1 MFPSCEETVNGLF
14 CKKSLITFFSVLVH
28 KYIKFNNVPILIKKK
43 SYYKEKNLLIII
55 LQSKVIDNNFFTYI
69 PPLMTVW
76 NMILYSMYCFYK
88 IVLSKLPSKV
98 CKENFVENNLHINVF
113 FVDLGHKTLIFG
125 LNWY

>member
-69 PPLMTVW
+69 PPLMTMKYDTV
-76 NMILYSMYCFYK
+76 LYVLLLQNRTLQTPFKSMQGKFCRK
-88 IVLSKLPSKV
+88 
-98 CKENFVENNLHINVF
+98 
-113 FVDLGHKTLIFG
+113 
-125 LNWY
+125 